1 MSGKKPHE
9 NTTIEQTYQGFLRQA
24 QQAINRDDMDEAIGC
39 FTEALRLSP
48 SDASLYNNIGVLFYK
63 KHEYDASESHLRK
76 AIEMD
81 SEYADPLYNLAR
93 IQIRR
98 DNRGS
103 ALTSL
108 ERCIAVQPEHI
119 RAKGLLE
126 RVRGKDNKTPSL
138 PEEDRT
144 PGVIDDSLLWSHTDG
159 EDLRVLDG
167 LKILHCPFEIAGNM
181 GCTARF
187 LRALGLDATSVN
199 YYSSWLKYRCDVD
212 LKLNELAEGEARKV
226 LGRFAEEAI
235 ETYDIFH
242 FHFNR
247 SLYSDFRDLEILKKK
262 GKKILF
268 SFWGIDMRSPEWYF
282 YNQARFL
289 GHHPPKPYFLNAE
302 LYRIHKIIHQYA
314 DVMIGPVCIPRGVF
328 VSGIADFKEW
338 SLDRKRHY
346 QNKSG
351 FRKNP
356 EKTYILHAPTV
367 SWKKGSGMI
376 VRLLEACKS
385 EGMPIEILYVSGVE
399 PEKAKEIYAN
409 ADFAIDQVGNGT
421 FSTFGLEMMGWNIP
435 VLTYQNA
442 LWDRIRDYPPVI
454 KITKQNFKD
463 QIRRCVELKDSSEMS
478 EFRGRARSW
487 AISHTEYRTK
497 GIPEYVRMYAA
508 LARGEEVPQLVNKRW
523 FEQEIR
529 MQNGEKSGFYRYML
543 DNRVFDE
550 IGIEVSDFDEKLYV
564 PSTGG

>member
-1 MSGKKPHE
+1 M
-9 NTTIEQTYQGFLRQA
+9 
-24 QQAINRDDMDEAIGC
+24 
-39 FTEALRLSP
+39 
-48 SDASLYNNIGVLFYK
+48 
-63 KHEYDASESHLRK
+63 
-76 AIEMD
+76 
-81 SEYADPLYNLAR
+81 
-93 IQIRR
+93 
-98 DNRGS
+98 
-103 ALTSL
+103 
-108 ERCIAVQPEHI
+108 
-119 RAKGLLE
+119 
-126 RVRGKDNKTPSL
+126 
-138 PEEDRT
+138 
-144 PGVIDDSLLWSHTDG
+144 
-159 EDLRVLDG
+159 
-167 LKILHCPFEIAGNM
+167 
-181 GCTARF
+181 
-187 LRALGLDATSVN
+187 
-199 YYSSWLKYRCDVD
+199 
-212 LKLNELAEGEARKV
+212 
-226 LGRFAEEAI
+226 
-235 ETYDIFH
+235 
-242 FHFNR
+242 
-247 SLYSDFRDLEILKKK
+247 
-262 GKKILF
+262 
-268 SFWGIDMRSPEWYF
+268 
-282 YNQARFL
+282 
-289 GHHPPKPYFLNAE
+289 NAE

-328 VSGIADFKEW
+328 VSGIADFQEW

-346 QNKSG
+346 RKNSG

-385 EGMPIEILYVSGVE
+385 EGMPIEILYVSEVE

-435 VLTYQNA
+435 VLTFQNA

-454 KITKQNFKD
+454 KITKQSFKD

-478 EFRGRARSW
+478 EFREKARSW

-529 MQNGEKSGFYRYML
+529 MQNGEKSGFYKYML

-550 IGIEVSDFDEKLYV
+550 IGIEVSDFDENLYV
-564 PSTGG
+564 PSTVG